1 MIRSRHQECRG
12 EEESEREREQVCRGS
27 IASFVD
33 TSMAVASGY
42 LKHRFRSQKQ
52 DPTFL
57 RPDNTNLRIAAAE
70 SPTRTR
76 THATPF

>member
-1 MIRSRHQECRG
+1 M
-12 EEESEREREQVCRGS
+12 
-27 IASFVD
+27 
-33 TSMAVASGY
+33 VAFGY

-70 SPTRTR
+70 SLTRTR
-76 THATPF
+76 TRYTLLVIPRFLLPYLCF